1 MKKQTSQQI
10 NRSTP
15 WVVLLVGLLLSY
27 LGFLATVELENR
39 TIRAEHQDI
48 ADLAIDALNQ
58 ELAVSQGI
66 LSSIRSLFLAS
77 THVSRSDF
85 KLFTETELKKHPSI
99 QALEWAPGVSHELR
113 EDYRLRAVRD
123 GLPSYRIT
131 ELNAQGEMIPAI
143 QRPLYYPVYYI
154 EPLQGNEAALGFD
167 LATSTTR
174 LSTLNQAR
182 LKEQI
187 QVSAS
192 IPLVQD
198 NGQLKGF
205 LMVQPT
211 FSSAIGYP
219 GKHNASFNGFA
230 LGVFNIYVLFDT
242 AMEPLKALLAPLLI
256 EITDITDPQNI
267 DLLHRSQASGQ
278 FAALAHSAWRVKKEI
293 KIANRNWQFSS
304 TVTDEF
310 IQQHS
315 TLTRWFFLLI
325 GCTLTLLMTAYLRT
339 IIRRESVVQRL
350 VAQRTQQLRNSEK
363 MSRAIIDNAVDAV
376 ITINELGAIS
386 LFSPAAVKLFGY
398 SEDEVLGKN
407 VKILMPEP
415 YQSEHDA
422 YLKHHKDTGEKRIIG
437 IGREVTGLRKDGST
451 FPMNLSV
458 GKTQVNNKTIY
469 VGTVTNLT
477 ELKEKEQELHNFSD
491 RLDMATRAGKIGIWD
506 YDVINRTL
514 AWDDRMFEIYGIIRQ
529 PSVDPYETWRNT
541 MDADDLI
548 RVEAELTAAIKGGKY
563 FDSEFRI
570 RWPNGEYRYIQASAV
585 VLFDDRGYGQRM
597 IGVNLDVTESKRS
610 EKAMLLAKQ
619 VAEEANRQKSA
630 FLNIMSHE
638 LRTPLTVILGYLPLL
653 KNKEKML
660 PAESINQVA
669 EDMDLSGQHLLAMI
683 NDLLDISK
691 IEAGQLDLFVEKIQ
705 SAPLI
710 EEMVRK
716 FANQAQ
722 QKGIELLIANEDFS
736 FQVDVRRL
744 RQILI
749 NLIGNALKF
758 TTHGSIQIA
767 AKRDKKIVT
776 FSITDTGMGIPES
789 ELPFVFDTF
798 RQVDDSSTRN
808 VGGSGLG
815 LAITKRLVELHGG
828 VIWVDSIV
836 GSGTTFTFTIKQ

>member
-1 MKKQTSQQI
+1 VKKQSSQQI

-27 LGFLATVELENR
+27 LGFQVTVELENR
-39 TIRAEHQDI
+39 TIQAEHQDI
-48 ADLAIDALNQ
+48 ADLAINALNQ

-66 LSSIRSLFLAS
+66 LSSISSFFLAS
-77 THVSRSDF
+77 THVSRNEF

-99 QALEWAPGVSHELR
+99 QALEWVPDVSHELR

-123 GLPSYRIT
+123 GLPKYRIT
-131 ELNAQGEMIPAI
+131 ELNEQGEMIPAI
-143 QRPLYYPVYYI
+143 QRPQYYPVYYI

-167 LATSTTR
+167 LATSAAR

-182 LKEQI
+182 LNRQI
-187 QVSAS
+187 QVTAS
-192 IPLVQD
+192 IPLVRD
-198 NGQLKGF
+198 HGQLKGF

-230 LGVFNIYVLFDT
+230 LGVFNINVLLDT
-242 AMEPLKALLAPLLI
+242 ALEHLSVLLAPLLI
-256 EITDITDPQNI
+256 EITDITDLQNI
-267 DLLHRSQASGQ
+267 NLLHSSQPSGQ
-278 FAALAHSAWRVKKEI
+278 IKTSAHSAWQVTNEI
-293 KIANRNWQFSS
+293 HIANRNWQFTS
-304 TVTDEF
+304 TASDEF

-315 TLTRWFFLLI
+315 TLTRWFILLI

-339 IIRRESVVQRL
+339 IIRRESVVQGL
-350 VAQRTQQLRNSEK
+350 VAQRTRELYNSEK

-376 ITINELGAIS
+376 ITIDELGAIS

-398 SEDEVLGKN
+398 SEAEVLGKN
-407 VKILMPEP
+407 IKMLMPEP
-415 YQSEHDA
+415 YQSEHDG

-477 ELKEKEQELHNFSD
+477 ELKEKEQELLNFSD
-491 RLDMATRAGKIGIWD
+491 RLAMATRAGKIGVWD
-506 YDVINRTL
+506 YDVVTKLLN
-514 AWDDRMFEIYGIIRQ
+514 WDDRMFAIYGVSRDQ
-529 PSVDPYETWRNT
+529 FSGAYEAWHN
-541 MDADDLI
+541 ALHPDDLE
-548 RVEAELTAAIKGGKY
+548 RAEAEINEAIQGGKA
-563 FDSEFRI
+563 FDTEFRVI
-570 RWPNGEYRYIQASAV
+570 WPNGDEHFIHASAH
-585 VLFDDRGYGQRM
+585 VLFNDQKQAQRM
-597 IGVNLDVTESKRS
+597 IGVNIDITESKRS
-610 EKAMLLAKQ
+610 EKAMLMAKQ
-619 VAEEANRQKSA
+619 AAEEANRQKSA

-669 EDMDLSGQHLLAMI
+669 EDMDLSGQHLLEMI

-691 IEAGQLDLFVEKIQ
+691 IEAGQLDLFVEDIQ
-705 SAPLI
+705 STPLI

-758 TTHGSIQIA
+758 TSHGSIKIA

-828 VIWVDSIV
+828 VIWVESIV